1 MLTILFSALALAGCS
16 IAHDALVNTTTCDG
30 QKYTYRALA
39 GFGTVPST
47 ARDKYGDTL
56 GSLGSA
62 VALEPGSWTYNSS
75 SHAYN
80 GVLWTQP
87 DRGWNTN
94 GTLNYIP
101 RVHKFAV
108 AFAPNASA
116 SPDDPAPPNLS
127 FEYLDTILYQAP
139 DGAPLT
145 GLDADA
151 SGTISFPGFPDLPV
165 ATYTGDG
172 FGRSGSGGRR
182 VPVDAEG
189 LVLASDGGFWVSDE
203 YGPYIYKFSSEGR
216 MEEAIRPPEAYIPI
230 RNGSESFS
238 ADSPPLYAPSL
249 APVPP
254 DPSSGR
260 TNNQG
265 FEGLT
270 VSPSGTTL
278 SALLQSALIQDGG
291 TAKSTS
297 RYARLVQYDITSSPS
312 VLAAEFVVPLPLYTN
327 ADGKTR
333 VAGQSSIVALSE
345 TQFLVLARDSGAGRA
360 QDETESVYRH
370 VDVFDVADA
379 TDLRSLDGVD
389 AAGGS
394 VVSDDGVL
402 REDVVPAAYCP
413 WLDYNVDKELKRF
426 GLRNGGKDSEGLLSE
441 KWESLVVVPVLE
453 GGGCGDGEGGGDTEE
468 GDGDDGGQDVYILS
482 LSDND
487 FITQD
492 GYLDGGSFRY
502 SDGSGQ
508 SVDTQ
513 ALVFRAVLPAA

>member
-16 IAHDALVNTTTCDG
+16 IAHDAPVNTTTCDG

-39 GFGTVPST
+39 GFGTVRST

-75 SHAYN
+75 SLTYY

-116 SPDDPAPPNLS
+116 SPDDPAPPNLR
-127 FEYLDTILYQAP
+127 FDYLDTRLYQAP

-151 SGTISFPGFPDLPV
+151 SGATSFPGFPDLPV

-189 LVLASDGGFWVSDE
+189 LVLAADGGFWVSDE

-216 MEEAIRPPEAYIPI
+216 MEEAIRPPDAYIPI
-230 RNGSESFS
+230 RNGSESS
-238 ADSPPLYAPSL
+238 VSPPTRRPC
-249 APVPP
+249 
-254 DPSSGR
+254 
-260 TNNQG
+260 
-265 FEGLT
+265 FEGLA

-297 RYARLVQYDITSSPS
+297 RHARLVQYDITSSPA

-360 QDETESVYRH
+360 QDETKSVYRH

-379 TDLRSLDGVD
+379 TDLRSLHGVD
-389 AAGGS
+389 AVGGS

-402 REDVVPAAYCP
+402 RDDVVPAAYCP
-413 WLDYNVDKELKRF
+413 WLDYNVESQLERF
-426 GLRNGGKDSEGLLSE
+426 GLRNGGEDGEALLSE

-453 GGGCGDGEGGGDTEE
+453 
-468 GDGDDGGQDVYILS
+468 DVYIFS

-513 ALVFRAVLPAA
+513 ALVFRATLPA